1 MRNASRS
8 RQTTETSVRCA
19 LTFDGDMQ
27 SVRVETGVAMFDH
40 LLAQFAF
47 HARIGLEVDARS
59 LDAIRHHVIEDVAIV
74 LGACLDEALG
84 NRSGIA
90 RYGEV
95 TLPMD
100 DALVRVA
107 VDLGGRI
114 YARTDLALGVERI
127 EDLETVMIAHVFTS
141 LAANA
146 RATLHV
152 DALAGEDPHHK
163 AEAAFKA
170 LGRACAQGWSRDPR
184 FDGVVSTK
192 GVLV

>member
-1 MRNASRS
+1 MRSANRL
-8 RQTTETSVRCA
+8 RQTTETSVRLA
-19 LTFDGDMQ
+19 LALDGETR
-27 SVRVETGVAMFDH
+27 VRVETGIVMLDH

-47 HARIGLEVDARS
+47 HARIGLEIEARS
-59 LDAIRHHVIEDVAIV
+59 LDAIRHHLIEDVAIA
-74 LGACLDEALG
+74 LGSALDEALG
-84 NRSGIA
+84 DRARIA

-114 YARTDLALGVERI
+114 YARTALDLRVERI
-127 EDLETVMIAHVFTS
+127 EDFETAMIAHVVGS

-146 RATLHV
+146 RATIHV
-152 DALAGEDPHHK
+152 DKLAGEDPHHI

-170 LGRACAQGWSRDPR
+170 LGRACAQACAFDPR
-184 FDGVVSTK
+184 FEGVASTK
-192 GVLV
+192 GTLV

>member
-1 MRNASRS
+1 MRSANRL
-8 RQTTETSVRCA
+8 RQTTETSVRLA
-19 LTFDGDMQ
+19 LALDGETR
-27 SVRVETGVAMFDH
+27 VRVETGIVMLDH

-47 HARIGLEVDARS
+47 HARIGLEIEARS
-59 LDAIRHHVIEDVAIV
+59 LDAIRHHLIEDVAIA
-74 LGACLDEALG
+74 LGSALDEALG
-84 NRSGIA
+84 DRARIA

-114 YARTDLALGVERI
+114 YARTALDLRVERI
-127 EDLETVMIAHVFTS
+127 EDFETAMIAHVVAS

-146 RATLHV
+146 RATIHV
-152 DALAGEDPHHK
+152 DKLAGEDPHHI

-170 LGRACAQGWSRDPR
+170 LGRACAQACAFDPR
-184 FDGVVSTK
+184 FEGVASTK
-192 GVLV
+192 GTLV